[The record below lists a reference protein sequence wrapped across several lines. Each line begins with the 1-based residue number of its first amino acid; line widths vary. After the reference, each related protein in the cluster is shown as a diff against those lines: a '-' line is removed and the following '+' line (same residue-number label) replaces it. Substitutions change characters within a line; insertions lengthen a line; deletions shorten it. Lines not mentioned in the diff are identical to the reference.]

1 MIARSQGI
9 SLSRLPVDQR
19 HRRKRL
25 VEDGPIGSGRQVPE
39 PTDYGS
45 LQAAVSLDKERG
57 LALLAGR
64 LLLALLE
71 LAVPVKVQV
80 LSLIHI

>member
-1 MIARSQGI
+1 MVAAVPGEWAGC
-9 SLSRLPVDQR
+9 LFNT
-19 HRRKRL
+19 
-25 VEDGPIGSGRQVPE
+25 QVPE
-39 PTDYGS
+39 RPDYGS

-71 LAVPVKVQV
+71 LAVPVKVQ
-80 LSLIHI
+80 LLQDLRREGRNTRSWRRC